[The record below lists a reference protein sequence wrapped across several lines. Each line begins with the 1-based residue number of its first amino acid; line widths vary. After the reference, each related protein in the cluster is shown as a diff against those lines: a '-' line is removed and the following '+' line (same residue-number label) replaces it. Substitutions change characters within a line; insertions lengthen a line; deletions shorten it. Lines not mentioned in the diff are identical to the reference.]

1 MSNPPARTEIP
12 SSELLAL
19 ISNWKQ
25 IAQRKF
31 IDAGK
36 ASGMEARFIEHG
48 AMCYFNAANELEE
61 LLKLHQAAAEPLP

>member
-12 SSELLAL
+12 RSELLAL

-31 IDAGK
+31 IDAEK
-36 ASGMEARFIEHG
+36 SSGMEARFIEHG
-48 AMCYFNAANELEE
+48 AMCYSNAAMALEAVLITPRE
-61 LLKLHQAAAEPLP
+61 Q

>member
-1 MSNPPARTEIP
+1 MNNPAELTEIP
-12 SSELLAL
+12 RSELLEL
-19 ISNWKQ
+19 VLNWKQ

-31 IDAGK
+31 IDAEK
-36 ASGMEARFIEHG
+36 SSGMEARFIEHG